1 MGGIIVET
9 DDYCLASGD
18 LADLAAYSRSIL
30 PDWVD
35 DISRRSGVDV
45 PILATGD
52 LQIALSESDQA
63 HIEDVYVPQWRKHGF
78 DVRPLTRRELEDK
91 EPLLTRAAVAGY
103 LLPAELALEPRR
115 LMAALTALLETDAN
129 VRVRLDSEVTGIE
142 ADSTE
147 ATVTLRDG
155 TVLRVGKV
163 VVAAG
168 YLSGDVVPEI
178 RETIFPVR
186 GQAFE
191 VYRPGHQTYPLNH
204 HCLAIIDD
212 DGTEI
217 IAYAVPRSDGRMS
230 FGVTYETQVADPYTT
245 EKGQSLIERGLG
257 LLIPA
262 ATTWPITRRWAGVRP
277 GIANGTPL
285 IGPVRKGEQLI
296 IATGHY
302 GLGVT
307 LAPVTA
313 ELVSAL
319 VNDDE
324 NLTTP
329 QHLATCDPGRLQ
341 LADRAALERVG

>member
-9 DDYCLASGD
+9 DDFCLASDD
-18 LADLAAYSRSIL
+18 LAELAAYSRKIL

-35 DISRRSGVDV
+35 DLSRRSGVDV

-52 LQIALSESDQA
+52 LQVALSESEQA
-63 HIEDVYVPQWRKHGF
+63 RIEDVLLPQWRRHGF
-78 DVRPLTRRELEDK
+78 DVRQLTRRELGEE

-103 LLPAELALEPRR
+103 LLPAELALEPCR
-115 LMAALTALLETDAN
+115 LMAALTTLLEADVN
-129 VRVRLDSEVTGIE
+129 VRVRLNSEVTDIE
-142 ADSTE
+142 ANSTE
-147 ATVTLRDG
+147 AMVTLRDG
-155 TVLRVGKV
+155 TVLLADTV

-168 YLSGDVVPEI
+168 YLSGEVVPEI

-191 VYRPGHQTYPLNH
+191 VCRPGCQTYPLNY

-230 FGVTYETQVADPYTT
+230 FGVTYEAHVADPYTT

-257 LLIPA
+257 LLIPS
-262 ATTWPITRRWAGVRP
+262 ATTWPVIRRWAGVRP

-285 IGPVRKGEQLI
+285 IGPVRKGEQMI

-307 LAPVTA
+307 LAPATA
-313 ELVSAL
+313 ELVCAL

-324 NLTTP
+324 DRTTL
-329 QHLATCDPGRLQ
+329 QRLAICDPARLQ
-341 LADRAALERVG
+341 LTDRVALQHVG